1 MVDTELNEPP
11 AGSAR
16 DSVFCIC
23 ARTHVSAFFVVLLT
37 AVFSLSCIKAATV
50 YVVVV
55 FSSP

>member
-23 ARTHVSAFFVVLLT
+23 ARTSLPFVVLLT